1 MRYANISAVI
11 CTRNPERVSGALPE
25 SAHDSDIV
33 VAAIRGHHHY
43 NASTDDTSG
52 IAVSFCERNPNFR
65 YVHEGKAGLSIA
77 RNTGIG
83 ISRADI
89 VAFTDDDAE
98 PHASWLQRILGAFR
112 SSRRISALSAAM

>member
-1 MRYANISAVI
+1 
-11 CTRNPERVSGALPE
+11 
-25 SAHDSDIV
+25 
-33 VAAIRGHHHY
+33 
-43 NASTDDTSG
+43 
-52 IAVSFCERNPNFR
+52 VSFCERNPNFR
-65 YVHEGKAGLSIA
+65 YFQEGKAGLSIA

-98 PHASWLQRILGAFR
+98 PDTSWLRRILGAFR